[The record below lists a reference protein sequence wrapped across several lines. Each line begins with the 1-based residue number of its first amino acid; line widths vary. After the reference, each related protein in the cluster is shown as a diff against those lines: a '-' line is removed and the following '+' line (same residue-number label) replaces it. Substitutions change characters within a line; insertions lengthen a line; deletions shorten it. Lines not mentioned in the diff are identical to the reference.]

1 MIRFTQGN
9 LLTASADALVNTV
22 NEVGVMGKGI
32 ALQFREVFPE
42 SARVYEQAAK
52 EGRVHVGEMLVT
64 AAGSLLGPRLVIHFP
79 TKKHWRQPSQLS
91 WIREGLADLVLVIQ
105 REEIH
110 SIALPPLGC
119 GNGGLDWNQV
129 RPEIERALSSLIDV
143 DITVFEPT
151 TSYFNAPKRNGVE
164 ELSPARVLVAELVRR
179 YAVLGLECSVLEV
192 QKLAWFLD
200 RAMKRLDLPDEL
212 RLDFSAQQYGPY
224 ADKLRFLLDRLDGS
238 YLHCE
243 RRLGDAK
250 PTDVI
255 WFEETRTDALHDYL
269 ASEASAAFLPAL
281 AEASAIIE
289 GFESPLGMELLATVD
304 WLVSSGA
311 AQPTVDSVRTAIAHW
326 PAGASSARR
335 KQRIF
340 DDRLIGL
347 ALNRL
352 TAAHFV

>member
-1 MIRFTQGN
+1 
-9 LLTASADALVNTV
+9 
-22 NEVGVMGKGI
+22 MGKGI

-42 SARVYEQAAK
+42 SARVYVQAAK

-105 REEIH
+105 REGIH

-129 RPEIERALSSLIDV
+129 RAEIERALAPLIDV

-151 TSYFNAPKRNGVE
+151 ASYHNAPKRNGVE

-224 ADKLRFLLDRLDGS
+224 ADKLRFLLDHLDGS

-243 RRLGDAK
+243 RRLRDAK
-250 PTDVI
+250 PLDVI
-255 WFEETRTDALHDYL
+255 WFEETRADAMREYL
-269 ASEASAAFLPAL
+269 ESAASAPFLPAL
-281 AEASAIIE
+281 AAASAVIE

-311 AQPTVDSVRTAIAHW
+311 AEPTVDSVRTAISHW
-326 PAGASSARR
+326 PAGASAARR
-335 KQRIF
+335 TQRIF